1 MPPKKKKPNY
11 RQTGRSVTSRD
22 NQRKSLLPGRRV
34 SRDGSIYYERRKNRS
49 DTPSERKWFAAQKR
63 YKKQITGKTK
73 TKKSRSGKR
82 K

>member
-1 MPPKKKKPNY
+1 MAPKRKKPNY
-11 RQTGRSVTSRD
+11 RQTGRSVASRD
-22 NQRKSLLPGRRV
+22 NQRKALLPGRRV
-34 SRDGSIYYERRKNRS
+34 SKAGDIYYERRKNRS
-49 DTPSERKWFAAQKR
+49 DTPSERTWFSAQKR